1 MTTPAPALPGP
12 AADAFR
18 VIRLDDVHPHP
29 DNPRRDVGDVT
40 DLAAS
45 IREKGLLEPIV
56 VAHPP
61 TDTTTGDLD
70 PDALVLLAGHR
81 RTAAARAAGL
91 TEVPAIVR
99 ADLTTRAQQVET
111 MIVENQH
118 RADLSPV
125 EEAEAFQLLLDLGET
140 QPTIA
145 ARTGL
150 PRRRVRDRLKLHK
163 LPDTARD
170 LVHTGQA
177 TITDALAV
185 LDVDAEHHDELLA
198 HLGTPNFDARCQWA
212 KRETQR
218 RKAFAKLEKDLLDA
232 GWEKVD
238 ETRLRDAD
246 AIARTVHHIHGEY
259 TDFYDADSVRRAAE
273 WIIDAEGG
281 PGGWVIAYDPPY
293 PLVLAERV
301 KPATADDDNDGATRT
316 GTDTDHAAAS
326 ARAER
331 EAAWQAEQHAAAEQR
346 ARLESD
352 MTAAAKHLRDYLLAP
367 DVDTHLLLSEALAT
381 DEDGERIFH
390 GLSIFDGRDAWT
402 STSTVL
408 DLDPDLDHDDRDAA
422 VSEALVGLGPDRAAV
437 ALWLLRANPWPGDG
451 YEHLIYVDALNRAG
465 HAWTDLERE
474 HHGLDENG
482 NLPTPDTDEDGDQ

>member
-1 MTTPAPALPGP
+1 VGDV
-12 AADAFR
+12 ADAFR

-81 RTAAARAAGL
+81 RTAAAREAGL

-118 RADLSPV
+118 RADLSPI

-218 RKAFAKLEKDLLDA
+218 RKDFEKLEKDLLDA
-232 GWEKVD
+232 GWEKVNED
-238 ETRLRDAD
+238 QLEGPD
-246 AIARTVHHIHGEY
+246 AIARREWLIHGQIPY
-259 TDFYDADSVRRAAE
+259 TYDPDGVRRTAQL
-273 WIIDAEGG
+273 IIDNEGSHDR
-281 PGGWVIAYDPPY
+281 WVIARTSSDR
-293 PLVLAERV
+293 LVLAKRIE
-301 KPATADDDNDGATRT
+301 PAESSQSPSGDTIT
-316 GTDTDHAAAS
+316 GSDEDLAAAS

-331 EAAWQAEQHAAAEQR
+331 EA
-346 ARLESD
+346 RLESD
-352 MTAAAKHLRDYLLAP
+352 MTVAAKHLRDYLLAP

-381 DEDGERIFH
+381 DEVGERSFH

>member
-61 TDTTTGDLD
+61 TDTTTGGLD

-118 RADLSPV
+118 RADLSPI

-185 LDVDAEHHDELLA
+185 LDVDAELRDELLA

-218 RKAFAKLEKDLLDA
+218 RNDFEKLEKDLLDA
-232 GWEKVD
+232 GWEKVNED
-238 ETRLRDAD
+238 QLEGPD
-246 AIARTVHHIHGEY
+246 AIARREYLIHGQIPNTY
-259 TDFYDADSVRRAAE
+259 HPDGVRRTAQL
-273 WIIDAEGG
+273 IIDNEGNHDR
-281 PGGWVIAYDPPY
+281 WVIARTSSD
-293 PLVLAERV
+293 PLVLAKRV

-316 GTDTDHAAAS
+316 GTDPDHAAAS

-331 EAAWQAEQHAAAEQR
+331 EAARQAAAER
-346 ARLESD
+346 EARLESD
-352 MTAAAKHLRDYLLAP
+352 MTVAAKHLRDYLLAP

-381 DEDGERIFH
+381 DKVGERSFY

-408 DLDPDLDHDDRDAA
+408 DLDPDLDHDDRAAA

-437 ALWLLRANPWPGDG
+437 ALWLLRANPWPRDG

-482 NLPTPDTDEDGDQ
+482 HIPTPDTDEDGDQ

>member
-1 MTTPAPALPGP
+1 ML
-12 AADAFR
+12 R
-18 VIRLDDVHPHP
+18 VEGQHGKAGEEQRVTISVPRDVLAYWDVRVHDFLVEGGTYRIDVGASSRDIRLHADVEVKGDEISVPLTTNSTIAEVVSVP
-29 DNPRRDVGDVT
+29 SGKDALTELVKSSFPDVT
-40 DLAAS
+40 
-45 IREKGLLEPIV
+45 
-56 VAHPP
+56 
-61 TDTTTGDLD
+61 
-70 PDALVLLAGHR
+70 
-81 RTAAARAAGL
+81 
-91 TEVPAIVR
+91 
-99 ADLTTRAQQVET
+99 
-111 MIVENQH
+111 
-118 RADLSPV
+118 
-125 EEAEAFQLLLDLGET
+125 EAEQ
-140 QPTIA
+140 
-145 ARTGL
+145 
-150 PRRRVRDRLKLHK
+150 
-163 LPDTARD
+163 
-170 LVHTGQA
+170 
-177 TITDALAV
+177 AV
-185 LDVDAEHHDELLA
+185 LTLLCEGYSNAE
-198 HLGTPNFDARCQWA
+198 
-212 KRETQR
+212 
-218 RKAFAKLEKDLLDA
+218 
-232 GWEKVD
+232 
-238 ETRLRDAD
+238 
-246 AIARTVHHIHGEY
+246 I
-259 TDFYDADSVRRAAE
+259 
-273 WIIDAEGG
+273 
-281 PGGWVIAYDPPY
+281 
-293 PLVLAERV
+293 AERV